1 MTAQAQLVRWVNR
14 SNTPRER
21 REECQRQTTG
31 EGELIRRPRARA
43 THTAG
48 PAPPCTPQRSPG
60 ATHTVI
66 TLSNTPRKD
75 RWAFRRDTTGEL
87 RVYAYAV
94 TVPERCRRHG
104 PAPPHTPQRS
114 PGATHAVIALSN
126 SSQADRWACR
136 RDTTGEGVLVR
147 RPRAVPQT
155 RTSTS
160 AHAPTIPW
168 RDSRGHRTL

>member
-31 EGELIRRPRARA
+31 EVEGELIRRPRARA

-66 TLSNTPRKD
+66 TLSNTPRED
-75 RWAFRRDTTGEL
+75 RWAFRRDM
-87 RVYAYAV
+87 
-94 TVPERCRRHG
+94 
-104 PAPPHTPQRS
+104 
-114 PGATHAVIALSN
+114 I
-126 SSQADRWACR
+126 
-136 RDTTGEGVLVR
+136 GEGVCVHR
-147 RPRAVPQT
+147 HRAVPPPT

-160 AHAPTIPW
+160 ARARTIPW
-168 RDSRGHRTL
+168 CDSQDDRTLKHSAGGSLGLPAGHDW